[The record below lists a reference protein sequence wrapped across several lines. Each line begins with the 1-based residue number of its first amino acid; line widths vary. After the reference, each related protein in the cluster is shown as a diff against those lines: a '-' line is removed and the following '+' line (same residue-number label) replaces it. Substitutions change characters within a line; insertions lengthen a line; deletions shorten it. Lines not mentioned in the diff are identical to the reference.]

1 MSLLVVI
8 PARAGSSRLPL
19 KPLRP
24 IAGISLLHRTI
35 AFARRALADVPGA
48 DLVVATDDQRIFA
61 HAQEVRCE
69 AIMTDPAITS
79 GSGRALAAA
88 RRAREVPDIIIN
100 LQGDAPFQPPGA
112 PSAIIRALSAGDADV
127 VTPVVRLTWDALDA
141 MRDHKER
148 ERFSGTTCARAR
160 DGRALWFSKMI
171 IPAIRNEDGLRASG
185 QPCPVWRH
193 IGLYGYRRPALER
206 FEAAAPTELERLEGL
221 EQLRLL
227 ELGLRIETVQVA
239 PALFDIS
246 GIDTPADIVRAE
258 RLIAAHGDPHR

>member
-8 PARAGSSRLPL
+8 PARAESSRLPL

-35 AFARRALADVPGA
+35 AFARRALSDVPEA
-48 DLVVATDDQRIFA
+48 DLVVATDDPRILS
-61 HAQEVRCE
+61 HAQEAGCDAV
-69 AIMTDPAITS
+69 MTDPAIAS

-88 RRAREVPDIIIN
+88 RAARELPDIIIN
-100 LQGDAPFQPPGA
+100 LQGDAPFQPLSA
-112 PSAIIRALSAGDADV
+112 PSAIIRAFSAGDGDV
-127 VTPVVRLTWDALDA
+127 ATPVVRLTWDALDA
-141 MRDHKER
+141 MRDHKKR
-148 ERFSGTTCARAR
+148 EQFSGTTCARAA

-171 IPAIRNEDGLRASG
+171 MPAIRNEDALRASG
-185 QPCPVWRH
+185 EPCPVWRH
-193 IGLYGYRRPALER
+193 IGLYGYRRHALER
-206 FEAAAPTELERLEGL
+206 FEAAEPTELERLEGL

-227 ELGLRIETVQVA
+227 ELGLRIETVQVS

-258 RLIAAHGDPHR
+258 ALIAAHGDPHH